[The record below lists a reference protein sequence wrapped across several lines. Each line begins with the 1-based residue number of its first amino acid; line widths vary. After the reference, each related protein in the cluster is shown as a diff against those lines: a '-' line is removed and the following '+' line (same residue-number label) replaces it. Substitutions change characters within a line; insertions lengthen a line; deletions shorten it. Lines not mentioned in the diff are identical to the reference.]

1 MPTPIDRFVD
11 ERTARW
17 ERLAALVHRGRRDPR
32 RLAAEEVLELGHLY
46 RGASSDLAIAQRDYP
61 HDRAT
66 AALNGLVSEA
76 HALIY
81 SEGQVPWTALRDF
94 GRRDFPRI
102 VRANLSFVAAAFA
115 LFAVPA
121 LAAYALALAYPDVL
135 QSTLPEEL
143 RRSLERR
150 ELWTDIQA
158 ELRPFAA
165 SAIMSNNIF
174 VSVLAFAGGALAGT
188 FTVLVLVQNGIV
200 LGSVLAATQEVG
212 LAGGLLTF
220 VAGHGFVELSVIF
233 LSAGAGLRLASAL
246 LTPGDL
252 TRRDALRIRGAQA
265 LRIVLGCV
273 PLLVVA
279 GLIEGFVSP
288 SSLPWPAKLAVGL
301 ASGGA
306 MWSYLLLAGRGQGS
320 IENSTRRPP
329 AQR

>member
-1 MPTPIDRFVD
+1 MPIPIDRFVD

-17 ERLAALVHRGRRDPR
+17 ERLAALLRRGRRDAR
-32 RLAAEEVLELGHLY
+32 ALLAEEVLELGRLY
-46 RGASSDLAIAQRDYP
+46 RTASSDLAIAQRDYP

-76 HALIY
+76 HALVY
-81 SEGQVPWTALRDF
+81 SEPQVPWKALRDF
-94 GRRDFPRI
+94 ARRDFPRI
-102 VRANLSFVAAAFA
+102 VRANLRFVAAAFG
-115 LFAVPA
+115 LFALPA
-121 LAAYALALAYPDVL
+121 LLAYALALAYPDLL

-165 SAIMSNNIF
+165 SAIMTNNIF
-174 VSVLAFAGGALAGT
+174 VSLLAFAGGALAGT
-188 FTVLVLVQNGIV
+188 LTTLVLVQNGIV
-200 LGSVLAATQEVG
+200 LGSVLAATQEAG

-220 VAGHGFVELSVIF
+220 VSGHGFVELSVVF
-233 LSAGAGLRLASAL
+233 LSGGAGLRLASAL
-246 LTPGDL
+246 LVPGDL
-252 TRRDALRIRGAQA
+252 TRADALKIRGTQA

-273 PLLVVA
+273 PLLVIA

-288 SSLPWPAKLAVGL
+288 SGLAWPAKLAVGL
-301 ASGGA
+301 LSGGA

-320 IENSTRRPP
+320 IEKSTTRAPSQ
-329 AQR
+329 A